1 MVLIIN
7 FIVILIYL
15 LISYV
20 CKWWY
25 RFCRGYDILI
35 GFVYKIIRM
44 VVSGSFYLYVD
55 RIFCIG
61 LRFFFLLGFN

>member
-20 CKWWY
+20 VNG
-25 RFCRGYDILI
+25 RGYDILI